1 MLPEP
6 QVAVQLGLGLRN
18 LRDPAHPTMPA
29 VRACVRAC
37 TRVCVYKAV
46 KLGLWIL
53 GVVSRVVG
61 PESGGPVLST
71 SVSWYLG

>member
-18 LRDPAHPTMPA
+18 LRDPAHPKYLL
-29 VRACVRAC
+29 CVRAC
-37 TRVCVYKAV
+37 KRVCVYKAV
-46 KLGLWIL
+46 RLGLWIL